1 MTTPSSNLIPKPKL
15 DAWIFGSLI
24 PIWCIFWHFIPCFP
38 RTQSA
43 IYFKSTNA
51 WIFGSLVPI
60 LVHFSRPQVSFF
72 LVWISFFFLLVRDI
86 SFPKVLVRVLLGIS
100 QIQKVL
106 VFQLNGFREF
116 LRNYSVE
123 VTRLKK
129 STRYQF
135 TGFVRV
141 FHQLHGLHFFPFFC
155 GPISISKNHML
166 LCFSF

>member
-1 MTTPSSNLIPKPKL
+1 MDIQQ
-15 DAWIFGSLI
+15 FGS
-24 PIWCIFWHFIPCFP
+24 HFGTLFK
-38 RTQSA
+38 A
-43 IYFKSTNA
+43 I
-51 WIFGSLVPI
+51 G
-60 LVHFSRPQVSFF
+60 FF
-72 LVWISFFFLLVRDI
+72 FTRLDFFFFLLVRDI
-86 SFPKVLVRVLLGIS
+86 SFPKVLVRVLLGFS

-123 VTRLKK
+123 VTRSKK

-166 LCFSF
+166 LCFSFWKVFFKVLDLPFYSLYSLNHVLQSF